1 MNLQVCSTELIQ
13 ECDLPEFDQFEDQF
27 QVSSIDLSEMMTSVK
42 KSHEYRK
49 FSDDIVKR
57 LKKLKEK
64 FKKALKKEVQ
74 PIPQPKIQ
82 AHVIP
87 PKI

>member
-42 KSHEYRK
+42 KSHEYLK

-74 PIPQPKIQ
+74 PIPQPQIQ
-82 AHVIP
+82 APVIP
-87 PKI
+87 PQI